1 MNIVESKLYFTTPPL
16 SIRRFNQQKNLKDR
30 KEEFDRASI
39 YIIGKREVPII
50 RVLEQSPIEEYLKD
64 VDEEKYVLLN
74 IEMRESNFKIDC
86 VYILPDSIKKSELIS
101 SINEVTVDEI
111 FCCTARNIG
120 AFGHI
125 GDISSLITFEVL
137 YVGQCV
143 GEPLTK
149 RFKAHHA
156 LQDMLIEENVIS
168 RDYDK
173 ADELILMPLY
183 VDSDVISVLT
193 PDLDE
198 EEFFKVFTNNFDFGS
213 KEVTLDAEKALV
225 HNMNPKY
232 NRIKFLNYPS
242 SKDGLHKTD
251 AHAFSYALAEF
262 AMLKYNDG
270 VVVGCPDTMY
280 ASKIVGDDEG
290 FTKVYKPGEDIT
302 EKYVPRIMSYM
313 GEDFVKKF
321 YTHQ

>member
-39 YIIGKREVPII
+39 YIIGKREVPKI

-101 SINEVTVDEI
+101 SIKEVTVDEI

-120 AFGHI
+120 AFGYI

-149 RFKAHHA
+149 RFMAHHA
-156 LQDMLIEENVIS
+156 LQNMLIEENVIS

-193 PDLDE
+193 PDLGEDE
-198 EEFFKVFTNNFDFGS
+198 FVKVFTNNFDFGS

-232 NRIKFLNYPS
+232 NRIKFLKYPS
-242 SKDGLHKTD
+242 SEDGLHKTD

-270 VVVGCPDTMY
+270 VVVGYPDTMY

-313 GEDFVKKF
+313 GEDFVKRF

>member
-1 MNIVESKLYFTTPPL
+1 MNIVESKLYFATPPL
-16 SIRRFNQQKNLKDR
+16 SIRRFNQQKNLKGV

-39 YIIGKREVPII
+39 YIIGKREVPQI
-50 RVLEQSPIEEYLKD
+50 RVLEKSSIEEYLKD

-74 IEMRESNFKIDC
+74 IEMQESNFKKDC
-86 VYILPDSIKKSELIS
+86 VYILPDSIKRSEFIS
-101 SINEVTVDEI
+101 SINDITVDEI
-111 FCCTARNIG
+111 FFRTTRNIG
-120 AFGHI
+120 NFGCI
-125 GDISSLITFEVL
+125 GDISPLITYEVL

-149 RFKAHHA
+149 RFMAHHA
-156 LQDMLIEENVIS
+156 LQNMLIEENVIS
-168 RDYDK
+168 KNYDK

-183 VDSDVISVLT
+183 IDSDVISVLT
-193 PDLDE
+193 PDLGE
-198 EEFFKVFTNNFDFGS
+198 EEFVKAFTNNFDFGS

-232 NRIKFLNYPS
+232 NRIKFMNYPI
-242 SKDGLHKTD
+242 SKDGLYKTD
-251 AHAFSYALAEF
+251 AHAFSYALTEF
-262 AMLKYNDG
+262 AMLKYNDSM
-270 VVVGCPDTMY
+270 VIGCPDTMY
-280 ASKIVGDDEG
+280 ASKILGDDEG

-313 GEDFVKKF
+313 GEDVVKRF

>member
-1 MNIVESKLYFTTPPL
+1 MNIVESKLYFTIPPL

-39 YIIGKREVPII
+39 YIIGKREVPEI

-101 SINEVTVDEI
+101 SINEVTVDKI
-111 FCCTARNIG
+111 FYYTAHNIG
-120 AFGHI
+120 AFGYI
-125 GDISSLITFEVL
+125 GDISALITFEVL
-137 YVGQCV
+137 YVGQCA

-149 RFKAHHA
+149 RFMAHHA
-156 LQDMLIEENVIS
+156 LQNMLIEENVIS

-198 EEFFKVFTNNFDFGS
+198 NEFVKVFTNNFDFGS

-232 NRIKFLNYPS
+232 NKIKFLNYPS

-270 VVVGCPDTMY
+270 VIVGCPDTMY

-290 FTKVYKPGEDIT
+290 FTKVYKPGENIT

-313 GEDFVKKF
+313 GEDFVKRF